1 LSSSTD
7 VTIAYD
13 DPDED
18 GWIVARILDVPGALS
33 QGRTHEEA
41 RLNVLDAL
49 RTLQTADRHGLQRT
63 PPMHIVWTGPQ
74 SQLATVPQHEDIGPG
89 LTRAICKQLNI
100 PLPN

>member
-63 PPMHIVWTGPQ
+63 PPMHIVLDR
-74 SQLATVPQHEDIGPG
+74 SSESARH
-89 LTRAICKQLNI
+89 RASARGHRARPHARNL
-100 PLPN
+100 